1 MPLSTLKVNMT
12 TPFVEGL
19 TRSASKRARST
30 NNSRSGTPTPVPKA
44 LKTQEDQASPVDA
57 SVPAFL
63 RQSATAVRTKFQ
75 DLECRQLLRIAE
87 GRRDPASN
95 WTQDTSKQ
103 TRLRN
108 RYLNVQPWDKS
119 RVRLQV
125 PPGESD
131 YINASPITLEDPRT
145 GVVSSYIATQGPK
158 QTGLSHF
165 WHMIWQQIPH
175 DAVIVMLTQTAES
188 GREKCFQYFPLD
200 EQTESLSVDPVQAD
214 ESAPAG
220 SVQLS
225 EIYFDQASRSTI
237 RKMLLTFGEDS
248 KVIWHMLFSGW
259 PDFEVP
265 QDEDRAALFALLRLS
280 AQKNPEPS
288 NPRVVHCSA
297 GVGRSGSFIALEYL
311 LAQIESG
318 AIADI
323 KNDEDPI
330 YEVVNRLREQ
340 RMMMVQSDMQ
350 YAFLYEVVREEL
362 IKSHNAKLVSEVE
375 EMASDI
381 KATLEEESY
390 AGKGTDQT
398 DKINDNVHARHG
410 TEEGKAP
417 PAM

>member
-1 MPLSTLKVNMT
+1 MT
-12 TPFVEGL
+12 EI
-19 TRSASKRARST
+19 
-30 NNSRSGTPTPVPKA
+30 
-44 LKTQEDQASPVDA
+44 
-57 SVPAFL
+57 
-63 RQSATAVRTKFQ
+63 RTKFQ

-95 WTQDTSKQ
+95 WTQDTTKQ

-108 RYLNVQPWDKS
+108 RYVNVQPWDKS
-119 RVRLQV
+119 RIRLQV

-145 GVVSSYIATQGPK
+145 GVVSSYIAAQGPK

-165 WHMIWQQIPH
+165 WHMIWQQTS
-175 DAVIVMLTQTAES
+175 DVAVIVMLTQTAES

-200 EQTESLSVDPVQAD
+200 QQTVVISIDPVDPA

-220 SVQLS
+220 SVRSS
-225 EIYFDQASRSTI
+225 EVYFDQASRSTI
-237 RKMLLTFGEDS
+237 RKLLLTFGDES
-248 KVIWHMLFSGW
+248 KVVWHMLFSGW

-265 QDEDRAALFALLRLS
+265 QKEDRAALFELLRLS

-288 NPRVVHCSA
+288 NPRIIHCSA

-323 KNDEDPI
+323 TDEEDPI
-330 YEVVNRLREQ
+330 YDVVNRLREQ
-340 RMMMVQSDMQ
+340 RMMMVQGDAQ
-350 YAFLYEVVREEL
+350 YAFLYEVIWEQFL
-362 IKSHNAKLVSEVE
+362 KSQHAQQATGVE

-381 KATLEEESY
+381 RATLGEETT
-390 AGKGTDQT
+390 GDKGTDQT
-398 DKINDNVHARHG
+398 NNLIDSDHAGHG

-417 PAM
+417 LTS